1 MLSSTTSISE
11 RFNINNLCTED
22 KQIITDSFNTY
33 FTNIGVTLANKIK
46 NSGTK
51 TFKSYLDKP
60 SETNFNFT
68 PVTEIDVKNVIKQLK
83 SKSSQGA
90 DGLSDKLLKSIENII
105 VKSLTLI
112 TNQCIETGVFPD
124 KLKIAKVVPLYKKD
138 DETLIE
144 NYRPVSI
151 LPAISKVIEKI
162 MFRQIYEYFT
172 INNLFYKSQYGFR
185 QKHSTEFAAYELL
198 DRDICEL
205 DKGKTHFC
213 VFLDLSKAFD
223 TINHSILLHKLN
235 YYGFRRGG
243 LNLLNSYLWNRK
255 QYVQFG
261 GTKSSLSNIMTGVP
275 QGSILGPL
283 VFIIYMNDINKAS
296 FILRLLIYADDTTL

>member
-1 MLSSTTSISE
+1 M
-11 RFNINNLCTED
+11 
-22 KQIITDSFNTY
+22 
-33 FTNIGVTLANKIK
+33 
-46 NSGTK
+46 
-51 TFKSYLDKP
+51 
-60 SETNFNFT
+60 
-68 PVTEIDVKNVIKQLK
+68 IKQLK

-90 DGLSDKLLKSIENII
+90 DGLSVKLLKSIENII

-112 TNQCIETGVFPD
+112 TNQCIETGVFPN

-138 DETLIE
+138 DGTLIE

-172 INNLFYKSQYGFR
+172 INNLFHKSQYGFR
-185 QKHSTEFAAYELL
+185 QKHFTEFAAYELL
-198 DRDICEL
+198 DRVICDL

-213 VFLDLSKAFD
+213 VFLDLSKVF
-223 TINHSILLHKLN
+223 LLHKLN
-235 YYGFRRGG
+235 YYGFRRGS
-243 LNLLNSYLWNRK
+243 LNLLNSYLSNRK

-275 QGSILGPL
+275 QAL
-283 VFIIYMNDINKAS
+283 F
-296 FILRLLIYADDTTL
+296 